1 MSKAVHIIGII
12 LGIGLIIS
20 QPDIANALFAFVFA
34 GVVPFTHIVLPFWAM
49 LLIIG
54 AIAFAALLWLTRQPF
69 FIGDTP
75 NAEKTAK
82 KQARNHVLATV
93 AKHKK
98 TPAKKSSIKSRLR
111 KQYRTATS

>member
-1 MSKAVHIIGII
+1 MSKAVRIIGII

-20 QPDIANALFAFVFA
+20 QPDIANALFA
-34 GVVPFTHIVLPFWAM
+34 LPFWAM